1 MKRILV
7 IFFCLSSVILFPQS
21 HATDSLTKLLPKLEG
36 EKRVDALN
44 NLAKI
49 YQRSDDEKPLSYSK
63 EALKLAEEINYKKGI
78 LDACL
83 NISIANLQ
91 LSKFEES
98 LKFSIRALEI
108 TEQSNDTAKSA
119 ECYVSIANAYLNMNN
134 FEYAISNY
142 KRAEK
147 IFSLVGDS
155 LNMGTVY
162 NNLAV
167 SYDNREIL
175 DTALVYYNLAFPFY
189 SKMKNKRFLGLWY
202 MNVGDLYRK
211 QDKIKEALEY
221 QLKAEPI
228 LIEANDKHTLMVLY
242 SGLPYT
248 YIKLNRM
255 DEALVYSKKAVE
267 LGVELKSAR
276 ELSFAYMTVADV
288 YQARKQYFDEAMY
301 VRKYADLK
309 DSIFSGETSKTIAEM
324 QSKYENEKKQKEIE
338 LKNAEI
344 EKHEA
349 KQIVYIGTVGF
360 IALLVVLLIIGI
372 RSKNKA
378 NLILSHQKKV
388 IEIQKHLVEEKQKE
402 VIDSINYAKRLQ
414 QAILATR
421 EEIASYLP
429 DSFLYYK
436 PKDIVAGDFYF
447 FETTDAHIFYAAADC
462 TGHGVPGAMVS
473 VVCAN
478 ALSRCVKEF
487 RLADPG
493 LILDKTRELVLETF
507 SKNNNEVKDGMD
519 ISLLVIEKGT
529 KKVFWSGAN
538 NPLWFIENGGLKEI
552 KPNKQ
557 PIGKTDQPVPFTTH
571 EINYV
576 QGTIF
581 YLFTDGYAD
590 QFGGE
595 RGKKFKYKQLQSTL
609 LENQHSPLKEQA
621 DMLKQKFVQW
631 KGDLEQVDDVCVIGF
646 RL

>member
-1 MKRILV
+1 MN
-7 IFFCLSSVILFPQS
+7 LFSQS
-21 HATDSLTKLLPKLEG
+21 RAIDSLTGLLPKLEG
-36 EKRVDALN
+36 EKKVDVLNDLARLYQKNDSEKAL
-44 NLAKI
+44 L
-49 YQRSDDEKPLSYSK
+49 YSSN
-63 EALKLAEEINYKKGI
+63 AFKLAEESKYKKGK
-78 LDACL
+78 LVACL
-83 NISIANLQ
+83 NLSLANLQ

-98 LKFSIRALEI
+98 LKFSIEALGISED
-108 TEQSNDTAKSA
+108 TKDTARSA
-119 ECYVSIANAYLNMNN
+119 ECYVGIANAYLNMNN

-189 SKMKNKRFLGLWY
+189 NKMNNKRYLGLWY
-202 MNVGDLYRK
+202 MNVGDLFRK

-221 QLKAEPI
+221 QLKAEPL
-228 LIEANDKHTLMVLY
+228 LIEANDKYTLMVLY

-248 YIKLNRM
+248 YVKLNRTE
-255 DEALVYSKKAVE
+255 DALLYSKKAVE
-267 LGVELKSAR
+267 IGIELKSAR
-276 ELSFAYMTVADV
+276 ELSYAYMSVADV
-288 YQARKQYFDEAMY
+288 YQARKQYLEEAIY
-301 VRKYADLK
+301 LRKYSSLK
-309 DSIFSGETSKTIAEM
+309 DSVFSEETSKAITEM

-360 IALLVVLLIIGI
+360 IALLAVLLVIGI

-378 NLILSHQKKV
+378 NILLKEQKKV
-388 IEIQKHLVEEKQKE
+388 IEIQKQLVEEKQKE

-421 EEIASYLP
+421 DEITSYLP
-429 DSFLYYK
+429 DNFLYYK

-447 FETTDAHIFYAAADC
+447 FETTDSHIFYAAADC

-487 RLADPG
+487 KLSEPG

-519 ISLLVIEKGT
+519 ISLVTIERGT
-529 KKVFWSGAN
+529 KKVYWSGAN
-538 NPLWFIENGGLKEI
+538 NPLWYLINGELRDI
-552 KPNKQ
+552 KANKQ
-557 PIGKTDQPVPFTTH
+557 PIGKTDSPEPFTTH
-571 EINYV
+571 KIDYV
-576 QGTIF
+576 EGTIF

-595 RGKKFKYKQLQSTL
+595 KGKKFKYKQLQSTL
-609 LENQHSPLKEQA
+609 LANQHLPLKEQA